1 MKHVSRMNSRGQG
14 GGITVFAVCSAFLLL
29 GAAAGCFSGSHTG
42 NLDVSWSEEARSF
55 GEYLAMN
62 LIAVVTALVLGS
74 SCIGFFLLPVFSAA
88 AGFICA
94 FVMTAATLIG
104 GWSAAFVHCG
114 WFIALALPMF
124 TVLCTCAMRAS
135 VAAFRTI
142 AAGARPEPDAL
153 NCFVK
158 VLMISIVLA
167 IMLAV
172 AAAAV

>member
-1 MKHVSRMNSRGQG
+1 MKYIRKTNSRGYG
-14 GGITVFAVCSAFLLL
+14 GMAAFALCSAFLLL
-29 GAAAGCFSGSHTG
+29 GAAAGCYSGSHTG
-42 NLDVSWSEEARSF
+42 SLAVSISEETRSF

-62 LIAVVTALVLGS
+62 LIAVGSALVLGS
-74 SCIGFFLLPVFSAA
+74 SCIGFFMLPVLSAT

-94 FVMTAATLIG
+94 FVMTAATILG
-104 GWSAAFVHCG
+104 GWKTAFLHCG
-114 WFIALALPMF
+114 WFITIALPVF

-135 VAAFRTI
+135 ATAFRTI
-142 AAGARPEPDAL
+142 AAGARPETEVL

-167 IMLAV
+167 ILLAV